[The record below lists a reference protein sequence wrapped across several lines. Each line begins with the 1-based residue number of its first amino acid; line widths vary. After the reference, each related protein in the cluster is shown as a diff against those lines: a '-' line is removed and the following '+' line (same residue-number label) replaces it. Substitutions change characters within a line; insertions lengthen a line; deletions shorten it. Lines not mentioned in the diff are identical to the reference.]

1 MERSGTNVIGGLLE
15 HRYRVDRV
23 LAHGGM
29 STVYRGVDT
38 RLDRAVAIKVM
49 DPQFSADRAFVAR
62 FEQEARTAARLKH
75 PGIVAVHDQGVDR
88 ASSDGEHV
96 FLIMELIEGGTL
108 RDLIT
113 ERGTLSTPL
122 ALSALEPVLSALAA
136 AHQAGLVHRDVKP
149 ENVLIGHDGVVK
161 VADFGLVRAV
171 ASVSTTS
178 DSTILGTVAYLSPE
192 QVATGAADSRSDVYA
207 AGIMLYEML
216 TGVTPYVGDTAIS
229 VAYRHVNEDV
239 PPPSTVVP
247 GIPVEVDQLVVR
259 ATRRDPLSRPADAAA
274 FLAELE
280 RVRIGLGLPKL
291 SVPAPAPGQ
300 HDQTVRVRPVQAS
313 EPAEATLPV
322 LASASAAAATVIT
335 RAPRLPGGPVGGP
348 QGPPG
353 GPQGTMALN
362 RTSYQPPP
370 PADPPKPAVKKRPP
384 RKKTAAEVYEEERK
398 RNKRRFALWVSLVVV
413 LAILVGV
420 TAWWM
425 GSGRYT
431 SVPGVIGNEETS
443 AVALLQGA
451 SLKSTVELETS
462 DTVPKNKVLR
472 TDPPEGTEKLR
483 GDSVKVYVSLGK
495 PVVPTVQAGVD
506 PAAAQKDIEQTG
518 LKSALNP
525 DDDAFSDKV
534 PKGKVV
540 TLKPAPGTQ
549 VKVGSTVIIVLSKG
563 AEPKPVP
570 NVAGKTKDEAFAE
583 LTSLGFEP
591 VEGPSE
597 KNGNVESGRVV
608 RTDPA
613 ANTIVP
619 VGGNKKVTVTV
630 SSAPTTVT
638 VPQVE
643 GKKLKDAKKQLEDL
657 GLKVDIQFSRNGN
670 ATVLNQSVSAGS
682 KVEKGSRITLTAL

>member
-1 MERSGTNVIGGLLE
+1 MIGGLLE

-23 LAHGGM
+23 LARGGM

-88 ASSDGEHV
+88 GTPDGEHV

-122 ALSALEPVLSALAA
+122 ALSVLEPVLSALAA

-171 ASVSTTS
+171 ASASTTS

-192 QVATGAADSRSDVYA
+192 QVATGASDSRSDVYA
-207 AGIMLYEML
+207 AGIVLYEML
-216 TGVTPYVGDTAIS
+216 TGVTPYLGDTPIS

-239 PPPSTVVP
+239 PAPSTLVP
-247 GIPVEVDQLVVR
+247 SIPAELDQLVVR
-259 ATRRDPLSRPADAAA
+259 ATRRDPAQRPADAGA

-280 RVRIGLGLPKL
+280 RVRTGLG
-291 SVPAPAPGQ
+291 VPRMPVPTPAPGQ
-300 HDQTVRVRPVQAS
+300 HDQTVRVRPVQTS
-313 EPAEATLPV
+313 PPAELTLPV
-322 LASASAAAATVIT
+322 LAAASASAATVIT
-335 RAPRLPGGPVGGP
+335 RAPRLPGGPAGGP
-348 QGPPG
+348 QSGPQS

-362 RTSYQPPP
+362 RTSYQPAP
-370 PADPPKPAVKKRPP
+370 PAPEPPAPRPAAKKRVP
-384 RKKTAAEVYEEERK
+384 KKTAAEVYEEERK

-425 GSGRYT
+425 GSGRFT
-431 SVPGVIGNEETS
+431 SVPGVVGNEEES
-443 AVALLQGA
+443 AVVLLQGA
-451 SLKSTVELETS
+451 SLKSTVELEAS
-462 DTVPKNKVLR
+462 DTVPKGKVLR

-483 GDSVKVYVSLGK
+483 GDAVTVYVSLGK
-495 PVVPTVQAGVD
+495 PVVPTVQAGID
-506 PAAAQKDIEQTG
+506 PAAAEKDITQTG
-518 LKSALNP
+518 LKSTLNA
-525 DDDAFSDKV
+525 DEDAFSDTV

-549 VKVGSTVIIVLSKG
+549 VKVGSTVTIVLSKG
-563 AEPKPVP
+563 SQPKPVP

-591 VEGPSE
+591 VEGPAE
-597 KNGNVESGRVV
+597 KNGSVEGGRVI
-608 RTDPA
+608 RTDPP
-613 ANTIVP
+613 ANTNVP
-619 VGGNKKVTVTV
+619 AGGNKRVTVV
-630 SSAPTTVT
+630 LSSAPETIT
-638 VPQVE
+638 VPKVE

-670 ATVLNQSVSAGS
+670 ATVLNQSVAPGS
-682 KVEKGSRITLTAL
+682 KVEKGSRISLTAL

>member
-1 MERSGTNVIGGLLE
+1 VIGGLLE

-216 TGVTPYVGDTAIS
+216 TGVTPYVGETAIS

-239 PPPSTVVP
+239 PAPSTVVP
-247 GIPVEVDQLVVR
+247 GIPVEVDQLVLR

-280 RVRIGLGLPKL
+280 HVRIGLGLPKL
-291 SVPAPAPGQ
+291 PVPAPAPGQ

-313 EPAEATLPV
+313 QRAEATLPV

-335 RAPRLPGGPVGGP
+335 RAPRLPGGPLGGP
-348 QGPPG
+348 QGPPSG
-353 GPQGTMALN
+353 PMGVQGPQGTMALN

-370 PADPPKPAVKKRPP
+370 PAEPPQPAAKKRPP
-384 RKKTAAEVYEEERK
+384 RKKSAAEVYEEERK

-431 SVPGVIGNEETS
+431 SVPGVVGNEEES
-443 AVALLQGA
+443 AVVLLQGA
-451 SLKSTVELETS
+451 SLKSTVELEAS

-495 PVVPTVQAGVD
+495 PVVPTVQAGID
-506 PAAAQKDIEQTG
+506 PAAAQKDIEQGG

-597 KNGNVESGRVV
+597 KNGNVEAGRVV

-613 ANTIVP
+613 ANTVVP
-619 VGGNKKVTVTV
+619 VGGNKKVTVVV
-630 SSAPTTVT
+630 SSAPATVT

-657 GLKVDIQFSRNGN
+657 GLKVDIQFSRNQN

>member
-1 MERSGTNVIGGLLE
+1 VIGGLLE

-23 LAHGGM
+23 LARGGM

-88 ASSDGEHV
+88 GTPDGEHV

-122 ALSALEPVLSALAA
+122 ALSVLEPVLSALAA

-171 ASVSTTS
+171 ASASTTS

-192 QVATGAADSRSDVYA
+192 QVATGASDSRSDVYA
-207 AGIMLYEML
+207 AGIVLYEML
-216 TGVTPYVGDTAIS
+216 TGVTPYLGDTAIS

-239 PPPSTVVP
+239 PAPSTLAP
-247 GIPVEVDQLVVR
+247 GIPAELDRLVVR
-259 ATRRDPLSRPADAAA
+259 ATRRDPAQRPADAAA
-274 FLAELE
+274 FLAEAE
-280 RVRIGLGLPKL
+280 QVRLSLGMSKM

-300 HDQTVRVRPVQAS
+300 HDATVRVRPVGAPGQDS
-313 EPAEATLPV
+313 PPAELTMPV
-322 LASASAAAATVIT
+322 LAAAAASAATVIT
-335 RAPRLPGGPVGGP
+335 RAPRLPGGPA
-348 QGPPG
+348 GPPQNG
-353 GPQGTMALN
+353 SQGPQGTVALN
-362 RTSYQPPP
+362 RNSFQQAPPPP
-370 PADPPKPAVKKRPP
+370 PAAPPKPAARKRPP
-384 RKKTAAEVYEEERK
+384 KKTAAELYEEERK
-398 RNKRRFALWVSLVVV
+398 KNKRRFTLWVSLVVV
-413 LAILVGV
+413 LAILVGI

-425 GSGRYT
+425 GSGRFT
-431 SVPGVIGNEETS
+431 AVPGVVGNEEES
-443 AVALLQGA
+443 AVVLLQGA
-451 SLKSTVELETS
+451 SLKHTIALEAS
-462 DTVPKNKVLR
+462 DTVPRGKVLR

-483 GDSVKVYVSLGK
+483 GDAVKVFVSLGK
-495 PVVPTVQAGVD
+495 PVVPTVQAGTE
-506 PAAAQKDIEQTG
+506 PAVAQADIEQGG

-525 DDDAFSDKV
+525 EDDVFSDTV
-534 PKGKVV
+534 PKDKVV

-549 VKVGSTVIIVLSKG
+549 VKVGSTVIIVRSKG
-563 AEPKPVP
+563 SQPKPVP

-591 VEGPSE
+591 VDGPSE
-597 KNGNVESGRVV
+597 KNGNVEGGRVV
-608 RTDPA
+608 RTDPP
-613 ANTIVP
+613 ANTVVQP
-619 VGGNKKVTVTV
+619 GANKRVTVV
-630 SSAPTTVT
+630 LSSAPETVT
-638 VPQVE
+638 VPKVE

-657 GLKVDIQFSRNGN
+657 GLKVDLQFSRNGN
-670 ATVLNQSVSAGS
+670 ATVLNQSVSPGS
-682 KVEKGSRITLTAL
+682 KVEKGSRVTLTAL